1 MTHPILQLLVLF
13 FLLFAAH
20 VYYLINLLLLKQKIK
35 NRSNIVLVLIGL
47 GIIII
52 TFGVF
57 YNEFL
62 IDKSLSELNSQG
74 SITNWGYFGSYFGG
88 IVAPILT

>member
-62 IDKSLSELNSQG
+62 IDKLLSELN
-74 SITNWGYFGSYFGG
+74 
-88 IVAPILT
+88 